1 MENTKSL
8 TPKHDFFNKELAN
21 IKCPSCNC
29 YRTINDFMKVGR
41 KLKCCKKCRDH
52 AINYRTKLKNKKEY
66 DNLKRNSIR
75 MQLNHEIRQVYSDN
89 LERKQKELEKQQEL
103 EKQELDRQKQNE
115 IEKQRELQKQKELQE
130 QKELQKEKELQKQ
143 KELQEQKELQ
153 KQKVLH
159 RQQEL
164 QRQKELQENQE
175 KLQNEL
181 QKESNKKNVNLN
193 MFSYYDSLMS
203 EEFI

>member
-75 MQLNHEIRQVYSDN
+75 MQLNHEIRQEYTNN
-89 LERKQKELEKQQEL
+89 LERKQKELQRQM
-103 EKQELDRQKQNE
+103 QKQNE
-115 IEKQRELQKQKELQE
+115 LEIEMQKQNELEKQRELQKQKEL
-130 QKELQKEKELQKQ
+130 ELQKQ
-143 KELQEQKELQ
+143 KELMKQQELQ
-153 KQKVLH
+153 KQQELY
-159 RQQEL
+159 RQQELQKQL

>member
-1 MENTKSL
+1 MENIKSL

-21 IKCPSCNC
+21 IKCLSCNC
-29 YRTINDFMKVGR
+29 YRKINDFMKVGR

-89 LERKQKELEKQQEL
+89 LERKQNELQRQQDIRKQNELERQM
-103 EKQELDRQKQNE
+103 QKQNE
-115 IEKQRELQKQKELQE
+115 LEKQRELQKQKELMKQ
-130 QKELQKEKELQKQ
+130 QELQKEKELMKQKQ
-143 KELQEQKELQ
+143 LY
-153 KQKVLH
+153 

-164 QRQKELQENQE
+164 QNKYRD
-175 KLQNEL
+175 
-181 QKESNKKNVNLN
+181 KKNYKKTKKNYKMNYRKKVIKKTLTLICFRITILFCLRNLYN
-193 MFSYYDSLMS
+193 F
-203 EEFI
+203 